1 MSFHIHNV
9 YGYHGEGEVAGE
21 RRRGDLIHSNNQVQV
36 QVQVQGG
43 RGQGSEHSVVLLSMA
58 RTIMC
63 PPDQSLTLRTLWGTI
78 TGFND
83 EKPKHEEGNWSWS
96 WSWSCTS
103 ASACYDV
110 SNKRTNKQYL

>member
-1 MSFHIHNV
+1 MPFHIHNV

-36 QVQVQGG
+36 QGG

-63 PPDQSLTLRTLWGTI
+63 PLINHSLSEPYGA
-78 TGFND
+78 
-83 EKPKHEEGNWSWS
+83 P
-96 WSWSCTS
+96 
-103 ASACYDV
+103 
-110 SNKRTNKQYL
+110 